1 MGFGK
6 KKKDKAEQA
15 IEQAVEVKAYGGVL
29 PEKVYD
35 YLLVVFCLAMCIMH
49 MICAKKSFLQ
59 QEVYLTMHMF
69 FSFIILFLS
78 TAKKSESKIHN
89 AFLFLSVALTF
100 AFTIYVCCNLEA
112 LRVRQWVST
121 NLDIVVGCTMIVLA
135 LYACWLG
142 FGKFIPILVIIVCI
156 YPFFRKDDAR
166 PLSHKCPSL
175 QQDNLQPV
183 YRTDHRAVRQYA
195 DHIGELYLFILCL
208 RGCNVSHRSAEVFR
222 RVWKMDCGTLPLRKR
237 SD

>member
-35 YLLVVFCLAMCIMH
+35 YLLVVFCLAMCMMH

-121 NLDIVVGCTMIVLA
+121 NLDIIVGCTMIVLA

-142 FGKFIPILVIIVCI
+142 FGKFIPILVIIS
-156 YPFFRKDDAR
+156 R
-166 PLSHKCPSL
+166 
-175 QQDNLQPV
+175 
-183 YRTDHRAVRQYA
+183 
-195 DHIGELYLFILCL
+195 
-208 RGCNVSHRSAEVFR
+208 
-222 RVWKMDCGTLPLRKR
+222 
-237 SD
+237 